1 MLNQEKQRFERY
13 ALPVAGG
20 IVGTAAISQPAQAQS
35 AGGIADVSTMVT
47 TLGTVAGAVVTV
59 VLFAMGVRLA
69 IKIVNRLTVKG

>member
-1 MLNQEKQRFERY
+1 MLNQEKQRRERY

-20 IVGTAAISQPAQAQS
+20 IIGTAAISQPAQAQS
-35 AGGIADVSTMVT
+35 AGIADVSAMVT